1 MVFWQPC
8 SLGHGKTPAT
18 RAHTDVFDE
27 VKVNFEYTPDEQK
40 FRAEVR
46 EFLQKNL
53 PLDLADKMLNMKR
66 MHREDFVR
74 WHKILAKQGWSAP
87 GWPKQ
92 FGGTGWTAIQQHIF
106 DEEGA
111 EAGAPPLLAFSVRMV
126 APVLQHFGSKAQQ
139 DFFLPKILSGE
150 HWWCQGYSEPGSGS
164 DLASLKTR
172 AERRG
177 DKYIVNGQKTWNTLG
192 QHADWIFCL
201 VRTNTEVR
209 QQEGISFLL
218 IDMKT
223 PGITVRPIKL
233 IDGGE
238 TEVNEV
244 WFDNVEVPEANR
256 IGEENKG
263 WTYAKVLLGHE
274 RVGIA
279 QVGNS
284 KRELKKL
291 KSLAKS
297 QRSGGKPL
305 IEDSR
310 FRDRVAELEI
320 EIAALEITVLRVL
333 SLEAK
338 GGNPGPES
346 SVLKIKGSEIQQ
358 TLTELK
364 MLAIGQYAYAYV
376 PEAAELGWQGD
387 PEGAGSWGAFTARYF
402 NVRKTTIFGGSNE
415 IQRNIIAQR
424 ILGL

>member
-1 MVFWQPC
+1 M
-8 SLGHGKTPAT
+8 
-18 RAHTDVFDE
+18 
-27 VKVNFEYTPDEQK
+27 NFEYSPDEQA

-46 EFLQKNL
+46 QFLKEKL
-53 PLDLADKMLNMKR
+53 PKDLSEKILNYKIL
-66 MHREDFVR
+66 HREDWVR
-74 WHKILAKQGWSAP
+74 WHKILAAKGWSVT

-92 FGGTGWTAIQQHIF
+92 FGGTGWTSIQQHIF
-106 DEEGA
+106 EEECT

-126 APVLQHFGSKAQQ
+126 APVIMHFGNQQ
-139 DFFLPKILSGE
+139 QQEKFLPRIVSGDD
-150 HWWCQGYSEPGSGS
+150 WWCQGYSEPGSGS

-172 AERRG
+172 AERNG

-192 QHADWIFCL
+192 HFADWIFCL

-244 WFDNVEVPEANR
+244 WFDNVEVPVENR

-279 QVGNS
+279 QVGAS

-291 KSLAKS
+291 KAMAAKEL
-297 QRSGGKPL
+297 SGGRPL
-305 IEDSR
+305 IEDAR
-310 FRDRVAELEI
+310 FRDRIAELEL
-320 EIAALEITVLRVL
+320 ELTALDITVLRVL
-333 SLEAK
+333 SAEAK
-338 GGNPGPES
+338 KGNPGPES

-364 MLAIGQYAYAYV
+364 MQAIGHYAHGYV
-376 PEAAELGWQGD
+376 PESFDLGWQGE
-387 PEGAGSWGAFTARYF
+387 PEGAEEWGSHSSRYF

>member
-1 MVFWQPC
+1 
-8 SLGHGKTPAT
+8 
-18 RAHTDVFDE
+18 
-27 VKVNFEYTPDEQK
+27 VNFDYTPDEQA

-46 EFLQKNL
+46 AFLKKEL
-53 PLDLADKMLNMKR
+53 PKDISEKLLNMKR
-66 MHREDFVR
+66 LGREDYVR
-74 WHKILAKQGWSAP
+74 WHKILYKQGWSAP

-92 FGGTGWTAIQQHIF
+92 FGGTGWSAVQQHIF
-106 DEEGA
+106 EEECA

-126 APVLQHFGSKAQQ
+126 APVIMHFGNKAQQ
-139 DFFLPKILSGE
+139 EHYLPRILSGE
-150 HWWCQGYSEPGSGS
+150 DWWCQGYSEPGSGS

-172 AERRG
+172 AERKG

-192 QHADWIFCL
+192 HFADWIFCL

-244 WFDNVEVPEANR
+244 WFDNVEVPVENR

-279 QVGNS
+279 QVGSS

-291 KSLAKS
+291 KQLARS
-297 QRSGGKPL
+297 QLSGGKPL
-305 IEDSR
+305 IEDPR
-310 FRDRVAELEI
+310 FRDRIAELEL
-320 EIAALEITVLRVL
+320 ELQALEVTVLRVL
-333 SLEAK
+333 SMEAK

-346 SVLKIKGSEIQQ
+346 SVLKIKGSEVQQ
-358 TLTELK
+358 LLTELK
-364 MLAIGQYAYAYV
+364 MQVIGQYAHAYV
-376 PEAAELGWQGD
+376 PEASEYGWQGE
-387 PEGAGSWGAFTARYF
+387 PGWASSLGAFTARYY

>member
-1 MVFWQPC
+1 
-8 SLGHGKTPAT
+8 
-18 RAHTDVFDE
+18 
-27 VKVNFEYTPDEQK
+27 VNFEYSPDEQA

-46 EFLQKNL
+46 QFLQANL
-53 PLDLADKMLNMKR
+53 PKEIGEKILNNK
-66 MHREDFVR
+66 HLPREDLVR
-74 WHKILAKQGWSAP
+74 WHKTLAAKGWSVT

-92 FGGTGWTAIQQHIF
+92 FGGPGWTSIQQHIF
-106 DEEGA
+106 DEECA

-126 APVLQHFGSKAQQ
+126 APVIQHFGNKQQQ
-139 DFFLPKILSGE
+139 DYFLPKIISGE

-172 AERRG
+172 AERKG

-218 IDMKT
+218 IDMKS

-238 TEVNEV
+238 TEVNEI
-244 WFDNVEVPEANR
+244 WFDNVEVPVENR

-279 QVGNS
+279 QVGTS

-291 KSLAKS
+291 KKIAKAEVA
-297 QRSGGKPL
+297 GGQPL
-305 IEDSR
+305 IEDVR
-310 FRDRVAELEI
+310 FRDRIAELEL
-320 EIAALEITVLRVL
+320 EITALEITVLRVL
-333 SLEAK
+333 SAEAK
-338 GGNPGPES
+338 KGNPGPES

-364 MLAIGQYAYAYV
+364 MQAIGYYAHAYV
-376 PEAAELGWQGD
+376 PESFELGWKGD
-387 PEGAGSWGAFTARYF
+387 PEGAENWGSASSRYF
-402 NVRKTTIFGGSNE
+402 NFRKTTIFGGSNE

>member
-1 MVFWQPC
+1 
-8 SLGHGKTPAT
+8 
-18 RAHTDVFDE
+18 
-27 VKVNFEYTPDEQK
+27 VNFEYSPEQQA

-46 EFLQKNL
+46 EFLKANL
-53 PLDLADKMLNMKR
+53 PRDIAEKLLNMKR
-66 MHREDFVR
+66 MAKDDFVR
-74 WHKILAKQGWSAP
+74 WHKILAKKGWSAP

-106 DEEGA
+106 DEECA
-111 EAGAPPLLAFSVRMV
+111 EMGAPPLLAFSVRMV
-126 APVLQHFGSKAQQ
+126 APVIQHFGNKQQ
-139 DFFLPKILSGE
+139 QEFFLPKILSGE

-172 AERRG
+172 AELKG

-244 WFDNVEVPEANR
+244 WFDNVEVPVTNR

-279 QVGNS
+279 QVGSS

-291 KSLAKS
+291 KELAKK
-297 QRSGGKPL
+297 QPSGGKPL
-305 IEDSR
+305 IQDQR
-310 FRDRVAELEI
+310 FRDRIAELEI

-358 TLTELK
+358 SLTELK
-364 MLAIGQYAYAYV
+364 MQAIGQYAHAYV
-376 PEAAELGWQGD
+376 PESGELGWQGE
-387 PEGAGSWGAFTARYF
+387 PEWAASIGAYTARYY

>member
-1 MVFWQPC
+1 
-8 SLGHGKTPAT
+8 
-18 RAHTDVFDE
+18 
-27 VKVNFEYTPDEQK
+27 VNFEYSPDEQA

-46 EFLQKNL
+46 QFLKEKL
-53 PLDLADKMLNMKR
+53 PKDISEKVLQHKR
-66 MHREDFVR
+66 FPREDLVR
-74 WHKILAKQGWSAP
+74 WHKILAAKGWSVP

-92 FGGTGWTAIQQHIF
+92 FGGPGWSAVQQHIF
-106 DEEGA
+106 EEECA
-111 EAGAPPLLAFSVRMV
+111 AAGAPPLLAFSVRMV
-126 APVLQHFGSKAQQ
+126 APVIQHFGNKQQQ
-139 DFFLPKILSGE
+139 DYFLPKIVSGE
-150 HWWCQGYSEPGSGS
+150 HWWCQGYSEPGAGS

-172 AERRG
+172 AELKG
-177 DKYIVNGQKTWNTLG
+177 DHYIVNGQKTWNTLG

-218 IDMKT
+218 IDMKS

-238 TEVNEV
+238 TEVNEIY
-244 WFDNVEVPEANR
+244 FDNVAVPVTNR

-279 QVGNS
+279 QVGSS

-291 KSLAKS
+291 KQLAAAEL
-297 QRSGGKPL
+297 SGGKPL

-310 FRDRVAELEI
+310 FRDRIAELEL
-320 EIAALEITVLRVL
+320 ELTALEITVLRVL
-333 SLEAK
+333 SAEAK
-338 GGNPGPES
+338 RGNPGPES
-346 SVLKIKGSEIQQ
+346 SALKIKGSEIQQ
-358 TLTELK
+358 TITELK
-364 MLAIGQYAYAYV
+364 MQAIGYYAHAYV
-376 PEAAELGWQGD
+376 PESFELGWQGD
-387 PEGAGSWGAFTARYF
+387 PEGADDWGSITSRYF